1 MQTLTNQT
9 ESMGDGLQLFR
20 ECGGRGREG
29 LKWGAEPS
37 EGSGLQ
43 NYFNMETVGAVSAPT
58 FQLWI
63 MLILPVVAREL
74 KAEMKDA
81 KR

>member
-1 MQTLTNQT
+1 M
-9 ESMGDGLQLFR
+9 EGGS
-20 ECGGRGREG
+20 GRGREG
-29 LKWGAEPS
+29 LKSGAERS

-43 NYFNMETVGAVSAPT
+43 NYFNMETAGMVSAPM

-81 KR
+81 KK